1 MFFSLSSL
9 WLKYLCR
16 LCVLCLH
23 CTVLGRDRVSEES
36 ASAEDAE
43 CDVNISY
50 HTENSDSDLTR
61 QGGGSRDV
69 QEEADKTPEAQW
81 GRGAATR

>member
-1 MFFSLSSL
+1 MCPLSAL
-9 WLKYLCR
+9 Y
-16 LCVLCLH
+16 CVLGLS
-23 CTVLGRDRVSEES
+23 GRDRVSEES

-61 QGGGSRDV
+61 QAASRDV
-69 QEEADKTPEAQW
+69 QEEADKTPEAQ
-81 GRGAATR
+81 

>member
-1 MFFSLSSL
+1 M
-9 WLKYLCR
+9 
-16 LCVLCLH
+16 
-23 CTVLGRDRVSEES
+23 LGRDRVSEEL

-61 QGGGSRDV
+61 QGGGRDV
-69 QEEADKTPEAQW
+69 QEEADKTPEAQ
-81 GRGAATR
+81 

>member
-1 MFFSLSSL
+1 MIEVSLQAVCPLSAL
-9 WLKYLCR
+9 Y
-16 LCVLCLH
+16 CV
-23 CTVLGRDRVSEES
+23 GSDRVSEES

-69 QEEADKTPEAQW
+69 QEEADKTPEAQ
-81 GRGAATR
+81 

>member
-1 MFFSLSSL
+1 M
-9 WLKYLCR
+9 
-16 LCVLCLH
+16 
-23 CTVLGRDRVSEES
+23 LGRDRVSEES

-61 QGGGSRDV
+61 QAGGSRDV
-69 QEEADKTPEAQW
+69 QEEADKTPEAQ
-81 GRGAATR
+81 

>member
-1 MFFSLSSL
+1 MIEVSLQAVCPLSAP
-9 WLKYLCR
+9 Y
-16 LCVLCLH
+16 CVLGL
-23 CTVLGRDRVSEES
+23 LGRDRVSEES

-61 QGGGSRDV
+61 QGGGRDV
-69 QEEADKTPEAQW
+69 QEEADKTPEAQ
-81 GRGAATR
+81 